1 MSPLLQCLDGQVLSP
16 PPIWLMRQAGRYLPE
31 YRALRAQ
38 AGGFLDLVYNPELA
52 AEVTLLPVRR
62 FDFDAAIL
70 FSDILVIP
78 HALGRKL
85 TFAAGEGPRLEPLTD
100 EADLAALDI
109 SKIEKN
115 LGPIFETVAR
125 VRETLPKDKALIG
138 FCGAPW
144 TVASYVIAG
153 QGGDLQ
159 EAAKLCAYT
168 RENFFGKLIDKLVES
183 SIIYLCAQLQAG
195 ADCVQIF
202 DSWAGALDS
211 FGFEKWVIAPTKK
224 IIDGVRKIFP
234 KAKIIG
240 FPRGCGAM
248 LEAYVKQTGVTAVGL
263 DWQQDLE
270 ACARE
275 LTIPFQGNLDPL
287 RLFSDASE
295 LEKIVLQMKQATKG
309 KPYIFNLGHG
319 ILPSTPIETV
329 ANLVRA
335 VRSA

>member
-1 MSPLLQCLDGQVLSP
+1 MPPLLRCLNGEALAI

-31 YRALRAQ
+31 YRSMRAQ

-52 AEVTLLPVRR
+52 SEVTLQPIRR

-85 TFAAGEGPRLEPLTD
+85 SFAAGEGPRLEPLQD
-100 EADLAALDI
+100 EAELSLLDV
-109 SKIEKN
+109 SQVEKK
-115 LGPIFETVAR
+115 LSPIFEAVAR
-125 VRETLPKDKALIG
+125 VRENLSKEKALIG
-138 FCGAPW
+138 FCGGPW
-144 TVASYVIAG
+144 TVATYMIAG
-153 QGGDLQ
+153 SGGDEQ
-159 EAAKLCAYT
+159 EAAKLCAYA
-168 RENFFGKLIDKLVES
+168 RADFFQALIDKLVES
-183 SIIYLCAQLQAG
+183 SIIYLCAQLKAG

-211 FGFEKWVIAPTKK
+211 FGFELWVIKPTKK
-224 IIDGVRKIFP
+224 IVDGVRKTFP

-240 FPRGCGAM
+240 FPRGAGA
-248 LEAYVKQTGVTAVGL
+248 LLSAYVKQTGVTAVGL
-263 DWQQDLE
+263 DWQQDL
-270 ACARE
+270 ASCANE
-275 LTIPFQGNLDPL
+275 LKIPFQGNLDPL
-287 RLFSDASE
+287 RLFSDVSN
-295 LEKIVLQMKQATKG
+295 LDRLVRDMKQAIMD

-329 ANLVRA
+329 AHLVRT